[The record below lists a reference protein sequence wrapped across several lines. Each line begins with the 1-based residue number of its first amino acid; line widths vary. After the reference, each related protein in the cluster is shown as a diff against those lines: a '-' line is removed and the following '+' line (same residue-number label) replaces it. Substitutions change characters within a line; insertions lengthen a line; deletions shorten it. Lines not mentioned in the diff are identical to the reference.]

1 MLPQGLV
8 TSFHEHLNS
17 IDKNIQFTVEK
28 MSSGQMPFLD
38 VLLMREED
46 GTVST
51 SVYRKPTHTEQYLA
65 FESHHPMAHKRTLMH
80 RAEAL
85 CSSGV
90 SRAQEEKRLQE
101 ALEKNGYPAT
111 FVQKLRLPQTD
122 RDERQTARTSVTIP
136 YIHGLSQSIR
146 RMLSPLDIR
155 VAFRPFQTLRQE
167 LVHTKDPVPELRR
180 EWSTPSLVTSA
191 PGVTSGRL
199 DGPWSSALGSIT
211 EH

>member
-1 MLPQGLV
+1 MGSPVSVVVANLVMENIEDRALSSFHTPPRFWRRYIDDTCTVLPQGLV

-28 MSSGQMPFLD
+28 ESSGQMPFLD

-51 SVYRKPTHTEQYLA
+51 SVYRKPTHTDQYLA
-65 FESHHPMAHKRTLMH
+65 FESHHPMAHKRAVVRTLMH

-101 ALEKNGYPAT
+101 ALEKNGYLAT
-111 FVQKLRLPQTD
+111 FVQRLRLPQTD
-122 RDERQTARTSVTIP
+122 QNERQTARTSVTIP

-146 RMLSPLDIR
+146 RVLSHLDIR
-155 VAFRPFQTLRQE
+155 VAFRPF
-167 LVHTKDPVPELRR
+167 
-180 EWSTPSLVTSA
+180 
-191 PGVTSGRL
+191 
-199 DGPWSSALGSIT
+199 
-211 EH
+211 

>member
-1 MLPQGLV
+1 
-8 TSFHEHLNS
+8 
-17 IDKNIQFTVEK
+17 
-28 MSSGQMPFLD
+28 
-38 VLLMREED
+38 
-46 GTVST
+46 
-51 SVYRKPTHTEQYLA
+51 
-65 FESHHPMAHKRTLMH
+65 MAT
-80 RAEAL
+80 
-85 CSSGV
+85 
-90 SRAQEEKRLQE
+90 RL
-101 ALEKNGYPAT
+101 YT